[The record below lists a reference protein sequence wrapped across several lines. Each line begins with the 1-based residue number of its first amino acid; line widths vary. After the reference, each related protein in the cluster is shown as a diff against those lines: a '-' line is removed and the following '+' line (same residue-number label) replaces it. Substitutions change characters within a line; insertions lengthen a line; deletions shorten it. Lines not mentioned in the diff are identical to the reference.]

1 LVRNIVETFKG
12 FWCSA
17 NKTVFCRAFEC
28 VLIQFGTVFIVARE
42 GYEYKCSCVGGGDD
56 NDRNFYQSNESEVL
70 NVTLTPLR
78 TSYSVV
84 NS

>member
-1 LVRNIVETFKG
+1 LKG
-12 FWCSA
+12 FWFSG
-17 NKTVFCRAFEC
+17 NKTVFCRVFEC

-42 GYEYKCSCVGGGDD
+42 GYEYKCNCVGGDGDD
-56 NDRNFYQSNESEVL
+56 DRNFYQSNESEVL
-70 NVTLTPLR
+70 GVTLTLLK